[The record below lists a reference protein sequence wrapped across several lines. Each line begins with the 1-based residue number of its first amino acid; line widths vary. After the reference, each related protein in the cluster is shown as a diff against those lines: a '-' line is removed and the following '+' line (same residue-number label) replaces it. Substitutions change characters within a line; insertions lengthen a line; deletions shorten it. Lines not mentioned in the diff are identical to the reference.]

1 MTVRRIAL
9 LVVVVAVTAS
19 GCSTAKQVLGVPNAG
34 DPSVAIKSAETKWLL
49 IKNPR
54 FGDVPSEPEY
64 VWVEEGKTPITFG
77 TVVFGKGS
85 IIAPPEIVYRY
96 GSPPGGGKISA
107 RQNMPTQAAP
117 GTPAPTQTAATPAPK
132 GAAPAAPT
140 PAPTPTNGKAPEGPK
155 RGVVVYVDTTR
166 IVIDLTAADG
176 IRAGTL
182 VSLRR
187 DAIPLVHP
195 VTGEV
200 LGELDEEVGTAR
212 VTEMRDRFSVADVQ
226 TVAPARGSRSRIA
239 SSRSNRSWPRP
250 LSSGSSR
257 RASPG
262 LIGADLESVE
272 AEIRRE
278 LDSPV
283 ALIQEMGGYIAGA
296 GGKRLRPMLLL
307 LAARLAGYVGPRSVR
322 LACVVEMLHTA
333 TLIHDDVV
341 DQAPLRRGR
350 PSANAQWGD
359 DASVLVG
366 DHLYSKSFAMLV
378 RDNDRAVM
386 ETLAR
391 STVSMTEAEV
401 FQLELKRSGVTT
413 EADYLRIITQKT
425 ASFMSACCRIGA
437 LLGGLPAAQVDALT
451 QYGLDIGVA
460 FQISDDSLDFV
471 ANQDRLGKAIGADLR
486 EGKRTLPL
494 IAMLARAT
502 RAESERVKSLLKR
515 RDLDAEEIDEIRRY
529 VLDHEGVEY
538 ALAQAHQYA
547 RSAKAALAAFTPS
560 EERETLALIADFV
573 VDRDR

>member
-1 MTVRRIAL
+1 V
-9 LVVVVAVTAS
+9 
-19 GCSTAKQVLGVPNAG
+19 
-34 DPSVAIKSAETKWLL
+34 
-49 IKNPR
+49 
-54 FGDVPSEPEY
+54 
-64 VWVEEGKTPITFG
+64 
-77 TVVFGKGS
+77 
-85 IIAPPEIVYRY
+85 
-96 GSPPGGGKISA
+96 
-107 RQNMPTQAAP
+107 
-117 GTPAPTQTAATPAPK
+117 ATP
-132 GAAPAAPT
+132 
-140 PAPTPTNGKAPEGPK
+140 
-155 RGVVVYVDTTR
+155 
-166 IVIDLTAADG
+166 
-176 IRAGTL
+176 TL
-182 VSLRR
+182 ER
-187 DAIPLVHP
+187 
-195 VTGEV
+195 V
-200 LGELDEEVGTAR
+200 LKER
-212 VTEMRDRFSVADVQ
+212 VA
-226 TVAPARGSRSRIA
+226 
-239 SSRSNRSWPRP
+239 
-250 LSSGSSR
+250 
-257 RASPG
+257 G
-262 LIGADLESVE
+262 LIGTDLERVE

-307 LAARLAGYVGPRSVR
+307 LAARLAGYAGPRGVR

-437 LLGGLPAAQVDALT
+437 LLGGVSAGQVDALT

-502 RAESERVKSLLKR
+502 PTESERVMSLLKR
-515 RDLDAEEIDEIRRY
+515 HDLDPDEIGEIRRY
-529 VLDHEGVEY
+529 VVEHEGVEY
-538 ALAQAHQYA
+538 ALAQAHEYA
-547 RSAKAALAAFTPS
+547 RSAKAALAAFPPS
-560 EERETLALIADFV
+560 EERETLALVADFV

>member
-1 MTVRRIAL
+1 V
-9 LVVVVAVTAS
+9 
-19 GCSTAKQVLGVPNAG
+19 
-34 DPSVAIKSAETKWLL
+34 
-49 IKNPR
+49 
-54 FGDVPSEPEY
+54 
-64 VWVEEGKTPITFG
+64 
-77 TVVFGKGS
+77 
-85 IIAPPEIVYRY
+85 
-96 GSPPGGGKISA
+96 
-107 RQNMPTQAAP
+107 
-117 GTPAPTQTAATPAPK
+117 ATP
-132 GAAPAAPT
+132 
-140 PAPTPTNGKAPEGPK
+140 
-155 RGVVVYVDTTR
+155 
-166 IVIDLTAADG
+166 
-176 IRAGTL
+176 TL
-182 VSLRR
+182 ERVLKER
-187 DAIPLVHP
+187 
-195 VTGEV
+195 VTGLV
-200 LGELDEEVGTAR
+200 
-212 VTEMRDRFSVADVQ
+212 
-226 TVAPARGSRSRIA
+226 
-239 SSRSNRSWPRP
+239 
-250 LSSGSSR
+250 
-257 RASPG
+257 
-262 LIGADLESVE
+262 GADLERVE

-307 LAARLAGYVGPRSVR
+307 LAARLAGYSGPRGVR

-437 LLGGLPAAQVDALT
+437 LLGGLPAGQVDALT
-451 QYGLDIGVA
+451 QYGMDIGVA

-502 RAESERVKSLLKR
+502 PAESERVKGLLKR
-515 RDLDAEEIDEIRRY
+515 HTLGVEEIDEIRRY

-538 ALAQAHQYA
+538 ALAQAHEYA
-547 RSAKAALAAFTPS
+547 RSAKAALEAFGPS

>member
-1 MTVRRIAL
+1 V
-9 LVVVVAVTAS
+9 
-19 GCSTAKQVLGVPNAG
+19 
-34 DPSVAIKSAETKWLL
+34 
-49 IKNPR
+49 
-54 FGDVPSEPEY
+54 
-64 VWVEEGKTPITFG
+64 
-77 TVVFGKGS
+77 
-85 IIAPPEIVYRY
+85 
-96 GSPPGGGKISA
+96 
-107 RQNMPTQAAP
+107 
-117 GTPAPTQTAATPAPK
+117 ATP
-132 GAAPAAPT
+132 
-140 PAPTPTNGKAPEGPK
+140 
-155 RGVVVYVDTTR
+155 
-166 IVIDLTAADG
+166 
-176 IRAGTL
+176 TL
-182 VSLRR
+182 ERVLKER
-187 DAIPLVHP
+187 
-195 VTGEV
+195 VTGLV
-200 LGELDEEVGTAR
+200 
-212 VTEMRDRFSVADVQ
+212 
-226 TVAPARGSRSRIA
+226 
-239 SSRSNRSWPRP
+239 
-250 LSSGSSR
+250 
-257 RASPG
+257 
-262 LIGADLESVE
+262 GADLERVE

-307 LAARLAGYVGPRSVR
+307 LAARLAGYVGPRGVR
-322 LACVVEMLHTA
+322 LACVVELLHTA

-401 FQLELKRSGVTT
+401 FQLELKRTGVTT
-413 EADYLRIITQKT
+413 ESDYLRIITQKT

-437 LLGGLPAAQVDALT
+437 LLGGVSAGQVDALT

-502 RAESERVKSLLKR
+502 PAESERVKSLLKR
-515 RDLDAEEIDEIRRY
+515 HDLDAEEIDEIRRY
-529 VLDHEGVEY
+529 VVDHEGVEY
-538 ALAQAHQYA
+538 ALAQAHEYA
-547 RSAKAALAAFTPS
+547 RSAKAALAAFNPS
-560 EERETLALIADFV
+560 EERGTLALVADFV

>member
-1 MTVRRIAL
+1 M
-9 LVVVVAVTAS
+9 
-19 GCSTAKQVLGVPNAG
+19 
-34 DPSVAIKSAETKWLL
+34 
-49 IKNPR
+49 
-54 FGDVPSEPEY
+54 
-64 VWVEEGKTPITFG
+64 
-77 TVVFGKGS
+77 
-85 IIAPPEIVYRY
+85 
-96 GSPPGGGKISA
+96 
-107 RQNMPTQAAP
+107 
-117 GTPAPTQTAATPAPK
+117 ATP
-132 GAAPAAPT
+132 
-140 PAPTPTNGKAPEGPK
+140 
-155 RGVVVYVDTTR
+155 
-166 IVIDLTAADG
+166 
-176 IRAGTL
+176 TL
-182 VSLRR
+182 ERVLKER
-187 DAIPLVHP
+187 
-195 VTGEV
+195 VTGLV
-200 LGELDEEVGTAR
+200 
-212 VTEMRDRFSVADVQ
+212 
-226 TVAPARGSRSRIA
+226 
-239 SSRSNRSWPRP
+239 
-250 LSSGSSR
+250 
-257 RASPG
+257 
-262 LIGADLESVE
+262 GADLERVE

-307 LAARLAGYVGPRSVR
+307 LAARLAGYSGPRGVR

-437 LLGGLPAAQVDALT
+437 LLGGLPAGQVDALT
-451 QYGLDIGVA
+451 QYGMDIGVA

-502 RAESERVKSLLKR
+502 PAESERVKGLLKR
-515 RDLDAEEIDEIRRY
+515 HTLGVEEIDEIRRY

-538 ALAQAHQYA
+538 ALAQAHEYA
-547 RSAKAALAAFTPS
+547 RSAKAALEAFGPS

>member
-1 MTVRRIAL
+1 M
-9 LVVVVAVTAS
+9 
-19 GCSTAKQVLGVPNAG
+19 
-34 DPSVAIKSAETKWLL
+34 
-49 IKNPR
+49 
-54 FGDVPSEPEY
+54 
-64 VWVEEGKTPITFG
+64 
-77 TVVFGKGS
+77 
-85 IIAPPEIVYRY
+85 
-96 GSPPGGGKISA
+96 
-107 RQNMPTQAAP
+107 
-117 GTPAPTQTAATPAPK
+117 ATPTLERVLK
-132 GAAPAAPT
+132 
-140 PAPTPTNGKAPEGPK
+140 E
-155 RGVVVYVDTTR
+155 RV
-166 IVIDLTAADG
+166 
-176 IRAGTL
+176 AGL
-182 VSLRR
+182 V
-187 DAIPLVHP
+187 
-195 VTGEV
+195 
-200 LGELDEEVGTAR
+200 
-212 VTEMRDRFSVADVQ
+212 
-226 TVAPARGSRSRIA
+226 
-239 SSRSNRSWPRP
+239 
-250 LSSGSSR
+250 
-257 RASPG
+257 
-262 LIGADLESVE
+262 GADLERVE

-307 LAARLAGYVGPRSVR
+307 LAARLAGYVGPRGVR
-322 LACVVEMLHTA
+322 LACVVELLHTA

-401 FQLELKRSGVTT
+401 FQLELKRTGVTT

-437 LLGGLPAAQVDALT
+437 LLGGVPAGQVDALT

-502 RAESERVKSLLKR
+502 PTESERVKSLLKR
-515 RDLDAEEIDEIRRY
+515 HDLDAEEIDEIRRY
-529 VLDHEGVEY
+529 VVDHEGVEY
-538 ALAQAHQYA
+538 ALAQAHEYA
-547 RSAKAALAAFTPS
+547 RSAKTALAAFNPS
-560 EERETLALIADFV
+560 EERETLALVADFV